1 MKFDTNN
8 WLTKTK
14 YWFCAGFL
22 LLSTST
28 VAQELLTI
36 ENAISTALQNNYN
49 IKISKLSQEVAAN
62 NAEFMNAG
70 FMPSVDLQ
78 FNKNWSNQNVKQ
90 EFLDGR
96 LNTRDGAKS
105 QNFGSSANL
114 SWTLFDGLG
123 MFYQLDRLENLQNA
137 SVLATKVSIEN
148 VLADVLVAYY
158 TVTLQN
164 ERLLVLKNSIVLSE
178 KRVEIAKNKYEV
190 GKASKIEFLAAQVDF
205 NTDQT
210 QLLQEDELYKNAK
223 VDLNR
228 LLGRSLSVDFSPTE
242 SIEII
247 NYLQLEELL
256 NTANVQNPNLLLAQR
271 NMNIAYLQ
279 TQQIR
284 AERYPVINFN
294 SGYSFNTASSEAGF
308 LASNRQNGYNYG
320 FTARINVF
328 DGFSI
333 NRRTQNAKL
342 NVQQSELQIKDLTQ
356 SIESDIIKTFTS
368 YQNNINLIALE
379 KQNLDVAKE
388 NEEIA
393 LERYR
398 LGNTTSLELREAQ
411 INLVQAQSRLLNAQ
425 YRTKISEIE
434 LLRLSGNILR
444 ASERE

>member
-1 MKFDTNN
+1 MNFYKYS
-8 WLTKTK
+8 WHSKAK
-14 YWFCAGFL
+14 YWLCGVL
-22 LLSTST
+22 LVLSTITS
-28 VAQELLTI
+28 AQELLTL
-36 ENAISTALQNNYN
+36 ENAISTALQNNYD
-49 IKISKLSQEVAAN
+49 IKITKLGQEVAAN
-62 NAEFMNAG
+62 NADFMNAG
-70 FMPSVDLQ
+70 FMPTVDLQ
-78 FNKNWSNQNVKQ
+78 FNKNWSTQNVKQ
-90 EFLDGR
+90 TFLDGR

-114 SWTLFDGLG
+114 NWTLFDGLG
-123 MFYQLDRLENLQNA
+123 MFYQLDRLENEQNA
-137 SVLATKVSIEN
+137 SVLTTKVSMEN
-148 VLADVLVAYY
+148 VIANVLVAYY

-190 GKASKIEFLAAQVDF
+190 GRASKIEFLAAQVDF

-228 LLGRSLSVDFSPTE
+228 LLGRSLIIDFSPTE
-242 SIEII
+242 SIDII
-247 NYLQLEELL
+247 NYLQIDELL
-256 NTANVQNPNLLLAQR
+256 NTANIQNPNLLLAQR

-284 AERYPVINFN
+284 AERYPIIDFN
-294 SGYSFNTASSEAGF
+294 TNYAFNTASSEAGF
-308 LASNRQNGYNYG
+308 LASNRQTGYSYG

-342 NVQQSELQIKDLTQ
+342 NVLQSELQIKDLTQ

-379 KQNLDVAKE
+379 KQNLAVTKE

-425 YRTKISEIE
+425 YRTKVSEIE

-444 ASERE
+444 ASETE

>member
-1 MKFDTNN
+1 M
-8 WLTKTK
+8 
-14 YWFCAGFL
+14 
-22 LLSTST
+22 
-28 VAQELLTI
+28 
-36 ENAISTALQNNYN
+36 
-49 IKISKLSQEVAAN
+49 
-62 NAEFMNAG
+62 
-70 FMPSVDLQ
+70 
-78 FNKNWSNQNVKQ
+78 
-90 EFLDGR
+90 
-96 LNTRDGAKS
+96 
-105 QNFGSSANL
+105 
-114 SWTLFDGLG
+114 
-123 MFYQLDRLENLQNA
+123 
-137 SVLATKVSIEN
+137 EN
-148 VLADVLVAYY
+148 VLDNVLVAYY

-190 GKASKIEFLAAQVDF
+190 GKSSKIEFLAAQVDF

-228 LLGRSLSVDFSPTE
+228 LLGRSLSIDFSPTE

-247 NYLQLEELL
+247 NYLQVEELL
-256 NTANVQNPNLLLAQR
+256 NTANIQNPNLLLAQR

-284 AERYPVINFN
+284 AERYPVIDFN
-294 SGYSFNTASSEAGF
+294 TGYAFNTASSEAGF

-328 DGFSI
+328 DGLSI

-342 NVQQSELQIKDLTQ
+342 NILQSELQIKDLTQ

-379 KQNLDVAKE
+379 KQNLAVAFE
-388 NEEIA
+388 NEDIA

-425 YRTKISEIE
+425 YRTKVSEIE

-444 ASERE
+444 ASETE